1 MRRVGGGVDGADVVV
16 GVRVVVEAVVV
27 VVEVVVG
34 LEAFLLKQHRTKPYS
49 QDLPKV
55 YSTLSSGH

>member
-1 MRRVGGGVDGADVVV
+1 MVV

-34 LEAFLLKQHRTKPYS
+34 LEAFLLKQHRTNPYS

>member
-1 MRRVGGGVDGADVVV
+1 MVV

-27 VVEVVVG
+27 VDEVVVV
-34 LEAFLLKQHRTKPYS
+34 LEVVLLRQHRTKPYS
-49 QDLPKV
+49 QDFPKV